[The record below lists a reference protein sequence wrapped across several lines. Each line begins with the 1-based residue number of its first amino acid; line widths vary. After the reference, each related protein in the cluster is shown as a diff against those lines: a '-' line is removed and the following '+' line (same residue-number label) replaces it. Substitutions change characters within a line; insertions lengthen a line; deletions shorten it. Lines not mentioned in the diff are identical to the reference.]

1 MNNLTIKK
9 SREKVSNVKVNPK
22 LYENKIDINEPVTEE
37 QVKENRELIIDKFI
51 KYCNAKDITNAYNL
65 LSDDCKNE
73 VFKNIET
80 FNNNYI
86 KVNFEEQRLYSK
98 EKYNGSTYKVQLYNN
113 GLSTGKQEESFA
125 EDYYTIIEQDNEEK
139 LNISSFVKSEKIERI
154 TNINNIKVNV
164 SKKLVYMEY
173 EIYEFNITNLTQN
186 PLLLDTK
193 QKTNTMYLLDKN
205 GVKYYATGHEVANTL
220 LKILPN
226 ATNKIRIKYIKELKT
241 NTANK
246 AVFEDIVLNYL
257 ENSNN
262 DKKTKI
268 EVNI

>member
-1 MNNLTIKK
+1 M
-9 SREKVSNVKVNPK
+9 
-22 LYENKIDINEPVTEE
+22 DINEVVTEE
-37 QVKENRELIIDKFI
+37 QVKENKELIIDQFI
-51 KYCNAKDITNAYNL
+51 KYCNSKDINNAYNL

-86 KVNFEEQRLYSK
+86 KVNFKEQRLYSK
-98 EKYNGSTYKVQLYNN
+98 EKYYGSTYKIQLYNN
-113 GLSTGKQEESFA
+113 GLSTGSQEESSS
-125 EDYYTIIEQDNEEK
+125 EDYYTIVEQNDENK
-139 LNISSFVKSEKIERI
+139 LNISSFVKSENIERT
-154 TNINNIKVNV
+154 TNVNNLKVNV

-173 EIYEFNITNLTQN
+173 EIYEFNITNLTQSQ
-186 PLLLDTK
+186 LLLDTK
-193 QKTNTMYLLDKN
+193 QKTRTMYLLDKN
-205 GVKYYATGHEVANTL
+205 GVKYYAAGHEVADTL
-220 LKILPN
+220 LKIMPN

-241 NTANK
+241 NSARK

-262 DKKTKI
+262 NQKTKI

>member
-1 MNNLTIKK
+1 M
-9 SREKVSNVKVNPK
+9 
-22 LYENKIDINEPVTEE
+22 DINEVVTEE
-37 QVKENRELIIDKFI
+37 QVKENKELIIDQFI
-51 KYCNAKDITNAYNL
+51 KYCNSKDINNAYNL

-86 KVNFEEQRLYSK
+86 KVNFKEQRLYSK
-98 EKYNGSTYKVQLYNN
+98 EKYYGSTYKVQLYNN
-113 GLSTGKQEESFA
+113 GLSTGNQEESLS
-125 EDYYTIIEQDNEEK
+125 EDYYTIVEQNNENK
-139 LNISSFVKSEKIERI
+139 LNISSFVKSENIERT
-154 TNINNIKVNV
+154 TNVNNLKVNV
-164 SKKLVYMEY
+164 AKKLVYMEY

-193 QKTNTMYLLDKN
+193 RKTRTMYLLDEN
-205 GVKYYATGHEVANTL
+205 DVKYYATGHEVADAL
-220 LKILPN
+220 LKIMPN

-241 NTANK
+241 NSARK

-262 DKKTKI
+262 NQKTKI